1 MFGFKKKKEKAMKT
15 VPYELPEM
23 FGITRGALE
32 ASFKAAIMAVE
43 YSAHNPDDEK
53 KRKEMETAVNRLTDN
68 IEKHVANI
76 HLVLSCAE
84 DMLEDR
90 QQAHLQFML
99 NAKGLVSFFK
109 FIR

>member
-1 MFGFKKKKEKAMKT
+1 MSGFKKKKEKTMKT

-23 FGITRGALE
+23 FSLTRDALV
-32 ASFKAAIMAVE
+32 ASFKAAVLAIDLRN
-43 YSAHNPDDEK
+43 SDDEK

-99 NAKGLVSFFK
+99 NAKGLLSLLK
-109 FIR
+109 QAR